1 MFVRDRATTLVL
13 LVTGAAGW
21 LLLLW
26 LFVSRSPRND
36 PEVQVL
42 GAALLGLSLGL
53 TGAALFWLAAFSRP
67 RVANQGS
74 WFRAARRGMWLG
86 GGAALFVLLRGQDA
100 FSLPLALFVV
110 VLIAFVELTLTIR
123 R

>member
-1 MFVRDRATTLVL
+1 MFARDRATTLL
-13 LVTGAAGW
+13 LLATGGGCW

-26 LFVSRSPRND
+26 LFISRSPRND
-36 PEVQVL
+36 PQAQVI

-53 TGAALFWLAAFSRP
+53 TGSALFWLAAFSRP
-67 RVANQGS
+67 RIAYRGS
-74 WFRAARRGMWLG
+74 WFRAARRGVWLG

-110 VLIAFVELTLTIR
+110 ALIAFVELTLTIR